1 MWNKEKI
8 GKTIYFGSV
17 ILSIIILCLAMTLI
31 PVKDGEEVLETNLNY
46 RYTIVFVCLEFII
59 PIGCLTREFCN
70 GNYVKKMLIIKA
82 IITLVTLALGLVVI
96 LVIGN
101 PTYSNVM
108 TLLGA
113 LVLMYTA
120 TPTVKDNNKNV

>member
-8 GKTIYFGSV
+8 GKTVYFGSV

-31 PVKDGEEVLETNLNY
+31 PVKDGEEILEANLNF
-46 RYTIVFVCLEFII
+46 RYAIVFGCLEFII
-59 PIGCLTREFCN
+59 PLGCLTREFCN

-82 IITLVTLALGLVVI
+82 IITLATLALGLVVI

-108 TLLGA
+108 TLIGA

-120 TPTVKDNNKNV
+120 TPTVKDNKNV